1 MLWHFEI
8 RAKEGHRDPF
18 AHEIEKELPWLGLEK
33 AAPVRLSRLY
43 LLGGDFDRA
52 TAQRLGSSLLADPVI
67 QEFDL
72 KSLAEAEGQADDVV
86 TVCRKAGVTD
96 PVEES
101 IRRGAARLGIELVE
115 VRTGLRFRFL
125 GAVDREEIT
134 RIGTRLLANAVVDE
148 ILIGQTALPAH
159 KSPAQQTCSRREIE
173 LPAEDGA
180 LLELSRSMGLALNL
194 EEMQVIRAHFHE
206 LGRRPTDIE
215 LETLAQTWSEHC
227 KHKTFNARIDCDG
240 KVYDNLIK
248 QTIFKATRDLDR
260 DFCVSVFKD
269 NAGIVR
275 FDDEHN
281 LCFKVETHN
290 HPSAIEP
297 YGGAGTGLGGVLRD
311 ILGTGLGAK
320 PIANVDVF
328 CVGDLAA
335 TAEDLPAG
343 VIHPLRVLKGV
354 VAGVRDYGNRMGI
367 PTVSGAVF
375 FDRRYTGNPLVYAGS
390 IGLIPRDRCDKRVEA
405 GDRIVALGG
414 RTGRDGIHGATFS
427 SMELH
432 EDSETMDGGAVQIGN
447 AITEKRCMDVL
458 LAARDLGLYRC
469 VTDCGAGGFSSA
481 VGEMGEELGARVEL
495 GAAPLKYPGLSYTE
509 VWISEAQER
518 MVVAVPPEK
527 LDEILALAASEDVET
542 CVLGE
547 FTGSGRLEIFW
558 HGEQVAD
565 LDMEFLHDGLPRT
578 TMKATWKSPPRDDLR
593 DFAVPM
599 AGEALRRLLADWNVA
614 SKEWIIRQY
623 DHEVQSTS
631 VIKPLVGIDH
641 AGPSDGAVNAP
652 VLGSRRAYAVGLGLC
667 PHYADIDPYHMAR
680 AAIDEALRNVVA
692 VGGDPDR
699 CAILDNFSWG
709 NTNKPDRLGA
719 LVRAAEG
726 CHDGAMALRLPF
738 ISGKD
743 SLNNEYAT
751 SAGTIV
757 IPHTLLISALAIVED
772 LESCVSMDL
781 KRSGTSL
788 YLVGLTRRELGGGAY
803 LRLYGRRGNELPQ
816 LGDDALAIHRR
827 MHEAI
832 RDGMVLSCHDCSEG
846 GLGVAAAEMA
856 FAGGIGL
863 EVDLARVLVA
873 GPRLRDDEILFSESL
888 SRYLVEIDSRSAARF
903 EALFEDL
910 PCAAIGR
917 TTTESAF
924 RVRGRNGTVMLEEAL
939 TDLARIHSQ
948 SLTAV
953 LEGDRRG

>member
-8 RAKEGHRDPF
+8 RARDGHRDPF
-18 AHEIEKELPWLGLEK
+18 AHEIERELPWLGLEK
-33 AAPVRLSRLY
+33 AGPVKLARLY
-43 LLGGDFDRA
+43 LLGGEFDRDA
-52 TAQRLGSSLLADPVI
+52 AISLGGSLLLDPVI
-67 QEFDL
+67 QDLEL
-72 KSLAEAEGQADDVV
+72 KSLEEADQEADKVV

-101 IRRGAARLGIELVE
+101 LRRGAARLGLELDE
-115 VRTGLRFRFL
+115 IRTGFHFSFE
-125 GAVDREEIT
+125 GEVDRAELE
-134 RIGTRLLANAVVDE
+134 RIGARLLATAVVDE
-148 ILIGQTALPAH
+148 ILVGRSALPAH
-159 KSPAQQTCSRREIE
+159 KTPAGSKSERREIE
-173 LPAEDGA
+173 LPADDEA
-180 LLELSRSMGLALNL
+180 LLGLSREMGLALNL

-206 LGRRPTDIE
+206 LERDPTDIE

-227 KHKTFNARIDCDG
+227 KHKTFSARIDCDG
-240 KVYDNLIK
+240 KIYDNLIK

-269 NAGIVR
+269 NAGIIR
-275 FDDEHN
+275 FDDENN

-297 YGGAGTGLGGVLRD
+297 YGGAGTGLGGVIRD

-328 CVGDLAA
+328 CVGDLEAE
-335 TAEDLPAG
+335 TEDLPQG

-354 VAGVRDYGNRMGI
+354 VSGVRDYGNRMGI

-390 IGLIPRDRCDKRVEA
+390 IGIIPRDRCEKVVHA
-405 GDRIVALGG
+405 GDKIVALGG

-432 EDSETMDGGAVQIGN
+432 EDSESVDGGAVQIGN

-458 LAARDLGLYRC
+458 LAARDRGLYRS

-481 VGEMGEELGARVEL
+481 VGEMGEEVGARVEL
-495 GAAPLKYPGLSYTE
+495 SSAPTKYPGLSYTE
-509 VWISEAQER
+509 IWISEAQER

-527 LDEILALAASEDVET
+527 LDELLELAASEDVET

-547 FTGSGRLEIFW
+547 FSGTGKLEIFW
-558 HGEQVAD
+558 QGEQVAD
-565 LDMEFLHDGLPRT
+565 LDMEFLHDGLPKT
-578 TMKATWKSPPRDDLR
+578 TMKATWSPPPRDDLR
-593 DFAVPM
+593 EFVPPM
-599 AGEALRRLLADWNVA
+599 AGEALRALLADPNIA

-631 VIKPLVGIDH
+631 VIKPLVGVTA

-652 VLGSRRAYAVGLGLC
+652 VLGSTKGYAVGLGLC

-709 NTNKPDRLGA
+709 NTQKPDRLGA
-719 LVRAAEG
+719 LVRASEG
-726 CHDGAMALRLPF
+726 CYDAAMALRLPF

-751 SAGTIV
+751 SRGTIV
-757 IPHTLLISALAIVED
+757 IPHTLLVSALAIVD
-772 LESCVSMDL
+772 DVRQSVSMDL
-781 KRSGTSL
+781 KRGGTSV
-788 YLVGLTRRELGGGAY
+788 YVVGLTRRELGGSAY
-803 LRLYGRRGNELPQ
+803 LRLNGHRGNDVPQ
-816 LGDDALAIHRR
+816 LPDNALSIHRR

-832 RDGMVLSCHDCSEG
+832 RDGFVLSCHDCSEG
-846 GLGVAAAEMA
+846 GIGVAGAEMA
-856 FAGGIGL
+856 FSGGLGL
-863 EVDLARVLVA
+863 EIDLGRVPIS
-873 GPRLRDDEILFSESL
+873 GPRMRDDELLFSESL
-888 SRYLVEIDSRSAARF
+888 CRYLVEVDSRSAARF

-910 PCAAIGR
+910 PCAPIGHSLA
-917 TTTESAF
+917 EEKF
-924 RVRGRNGTVMLEEAL
+924 RIRGRNGAVMLEEPLA
-939 TDLARIHSQ
+939 DLGRIHRQ
-948 SLTAV
+948 SLTAI
-953 LEGDRRG
+953 LEGEVRG